1 MPEASRMEPGVKPM
15 TDNELKRRYREL
27 LRNPAIRKV
36 GEARTPNQA
45 KPVDEKALL
54 GFVRETEPSHAN
66 FVHDVFEKHSFL
78 S

>member
-1 MPEASRMEPGVKPM
+1 MPETSWMEPGVKPM
-15 TDNELKRRYREL
+15 TDDELKRRYREL

-36 GEARTPNQA
+36 GEERKPNQA

-54 GFVRETEPSHAN
+54 DFVRETESSHTN
-66 FVHDVFEKHSFL
+66 FVHDVFKKYSL

>member
-1 MPEASRMEPGVKPM
+1 MLETSRMEPGVKPM
-15 TDNELKRRYREL
+15 TDDELKRRYREL
-27 LRNPAIRKV
+27 LRSPAIRKV
-36 GEARTPNQA
+36 GEERTSNQA

-66 FVHDVFEKHSFL
+66 FVHDVFKKHSL

>member
-1 MPEASRMEPGVKPM
+1 MEPGLKPM
-15 TDNELKRRYREL
+15 TDDELKRRYREL

-36 GEARTPNQA
+36 GEARTSNQA

-54 GFVRETEPSHAN
+54 GFVRKTEPSHAR
-66 FVHDVFEKHSFL
+66 FVHEVFKKHSL